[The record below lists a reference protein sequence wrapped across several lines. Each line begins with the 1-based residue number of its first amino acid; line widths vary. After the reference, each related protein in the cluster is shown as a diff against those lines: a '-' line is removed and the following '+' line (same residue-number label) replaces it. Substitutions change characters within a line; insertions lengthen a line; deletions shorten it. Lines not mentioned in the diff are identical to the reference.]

1 MTTRPCR
8 FCQAPVDQPF
18 VDLGSTPL
26 ANSYL
31 TEEQLDQPEPS
42 YPLRAFVCGECWL
55 VQADSF
61 VPPEHIF
68 SDYAYFSSYSDS
80 WVEHARRFTVMARE
94 RFGLGEQ
101 SQVIEVASNDGYLL
115 KHFVKAGVPV
125 LGIEPAANVAEVA
138 REAGVPTEA
147 RFFGLETARDLVARG
162 LAADLVVGNNVLAHV
177 PDINDFVG
185 GLTAVLKPEGI
196 VSVEFPHLLRLIDG
210 VQFDTVYHEHF
221 YYLSLLAVERVF
233 AAHGLRV
240 FDVEELP
247 THGGSLRLLACRE
260 ASKTHPACPGLAKVR
275 ADEAAAGLDQ
285 LTTYAAFQ
293 SRVAPVRE
301 GLQRFLNDA
310 AREGKTVAAY
320 GAAAKGNTLL
330 NFCGVTSGQIAYV
343 VDRSPAKQGRHL
355 PGSRIPV
362 LPPETLAETRPDYVL
377 ILPWNIR
384 DEVMASMDEV
394 RSWGGKFV
402 VAVPEL
408 AVLG

>member
-61 VPPEHIF
+61 VAPEHIF

-115 KHFVKAGVPV
+115 KHFVAAGVPV
-125 LGIEPAANVAEVA
+125 RGIEPAANVAEVA

-185 GLTAVLKPEGI
+185 GLAAVLKPDGV
-196 VSVEFPHLLRLIDG
+196 VSVEFPHLLRLIEG

-247 THGGSLRLLACRE
+247 THGGSLRLFACRSASE
-260 ASKTHPACPGLAKVR
+260 AHPACPGLAKVR

-285 LTTYAAFQ
+285 LATYAAFQ

-301 GLQRFLNDA
+301 GLQRFLATA

-343 VDRSPAKQGRHL
+343 VDRSPAKQGRYL
-355 PGSRIPV
+355 PGSHIPV

-377 ILPWNIR
+377 ILPWNLR
-384 DEVMASMDEV
+384 DEVMASMAEV
-394 RSWGGKFV
+394 RSWGGKFA
-402 VAVPEL
+402 VAVPEM
-408 AVLG
+408 AVLE

>member
-8 FCQAPVDQPF
+8 FCRAPVDQPF
-18 VDLGSTPL
+18 VDLGATPL

-61 VPPEHIF
+61 VAPEHIF

-115 KHFVKAGVPV
+115 KHFVAAGVPV

-147 RFFGLETARDLVARG
+147 RFFGLETARDLTARG

-185 GLTAVLKPEGI
+185 GLTAVLKPDGV
-196 VSVEFPHLLRLIDG
+196 VSVEFPHLLQLIEG

-233 AAHGLRV
+233 AVHGLRV

-247 THGGSLRLLACRE
+247 THGGSLRLFACRDASE
-260 ASKTHPACPGLAKVR
+260 AHPACPGLAKVR
-275 ADEAAAGLDQ
+275 ADEAEAGLDQ
-285 LTTYAAFQ
+285 LATYAAFQ
-293 SRVAPVRE
+293 SRIAPVRE
-301 GLQRFLNDA
+301 GLQSFLKGA

-330 NFCGVTSGQIAYV
+330 NFCGVSAEQITYV
-343 VDRSPAKQGRHL
+343 VDRSPAKQGRYL

-377 ILPWNIR
+377 ILPWNLR
-384 DEVMASMDEV
+384 DEVMASMAEV
-394 RSWGGKFV
+394 RSWGGKFA
-402 VAVPEL
+402 VAVPEM
-408 AVLG
+408 AVLE